1 MFFIKLKLLLI
12 HTHSSILA
20 KPFQPFIAALNS
32 AICMSIMVICL
43 ILNWSAS
50 DYELYFRAPKK
61 IRNASQLRITSSGD
75 ESDDELLNMSSYSGV
90 VEYFP
95 EELVITLKA
104 GTSIKEAREVL
115 EKNSQAFSFYVND
128 SEKTIGSIYATSGSD
143 LSDSVLGVQII
154 NGKGD
159 LLNFGGQVMKNVA
172 GYDVSRLLVGSLGK
186 LAVITQIS
194 FKVLPEQVVNRLDL
208 KEVKSRTESPIKSEI
223 EKKLKSVFDPYGVF
237 I

>member
-1 MFFIKLKLLLI
+1 M
-12 HTHSSILA
+12 SSI
-20 KPFQPFIAALNS
+20 S
-32 AICMSIMVICL
+32 
-43 ILNWSAS
+43 
-50 DYELYFRAPKK
+50 ELQKK
-61 IRNASQLRITSSGD
+61 IRNATQLRITSSGD
-75 ESDDELLNMSSYSGV
+75 DFDDELLNMSSYSGV

-104 GTSIKEAREVL
+104 GTSIKEAKQVL
-115 EKNSQAFSFYVND
+115 AKNNQAFSFFVDD
-128 SEKTIGSIYATSGSD
+128 SDQSIGSIYSTSGAE
-143 LSDSVLGVQII
+143 LSDSVLGIQII

-186 LAVITQIS
+186 LAVITEVS
-194 FKVLPEQVVNRLDL
+194 FKVLPEQVFNRLEQKQL
-208 KEVKSRTESPIKSEI
+208 KKKTESPIKSEI

>member
-1 MFFIKLKLLLI
+1 MN
-12 HTHSSILA
+12 SI
-20 KPFQPFIAALNS
+20 S
-32 AICMSIMVICL
+32 
-43 ILNWSAS
+43 
-50 DYELYFRAPKK
+50 ELQKK
-61 IRNASQLRITSSGD
+61 IRNASHLRITSSND
-75 ESDDELLNMSSYSGV
+75 DSEDELLNISSYSGV

-104 GTSIKEAREVL
+104 GTSIKEARQVL
-115 EKNSQAFSFYVND
+115 KENRQAFSFYVND
-128 SEKTIGSIYATSGSD
+128 SEKTIGSIYATSGSE
-143 LSDSVLGVQII
+143 LSDSVLGIQII

-186 LAVITQIS
+186 LAVITQVS
-194 FKVLPEQVVNRLDL
+194 FKVLPEQVVKRLEL
-208 KEVKSRTESPIKSEI
+208 KEAKSKTESPIKSDI